1 MRMTTGRLILLIVV
15 LLLSSWLLATSANVY
30 ITSRCEG
37 AVKVLVKKSPGIPKQ
52 MAILGGSLQHNFTV
66 GAGKVGTFTFV
77 HTSFLTEDNFTY
89 VHKGIARVNLTDG
102 REVILMDQFM
112 GPGIVGLDFSQLD
125 TGRPV
130 FGNQI
135 FSPI

>member
-1 MRMTTGRLILLIVV
+1 MTTGRSILLMVV

-30 ITSRCEG
+30 IISHCGG
-37 AVKVLVKKSPGIPKQ
+37 AVKVSVKKNPGIPKQ
-52 MAILGGSLQHNFTV
+52 MAMLGGNVQHNFTV
-66 GAGKVGTFTFV
+66 GAGKIGTFTFV
-77 HTSFLTEDNFTY
+77 HTSFLAGDNFTY

-102 REVILMDQFM
+102 QEVILMDQFM

-135 FSPI
+135 FGPI